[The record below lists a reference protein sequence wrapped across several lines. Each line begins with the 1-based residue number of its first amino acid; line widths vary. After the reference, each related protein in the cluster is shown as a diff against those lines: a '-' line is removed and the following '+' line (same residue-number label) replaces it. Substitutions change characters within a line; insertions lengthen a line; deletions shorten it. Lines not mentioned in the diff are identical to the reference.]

1 MDGKQMIPWAF
12 LHLGAQTTYVTPF
25 TLYFSYY
32 NHHVFYNT
40 KNNKSSKFLAAKVAG
55 FLIPPSYIKIID
67 DVSECA
73 LADAGNQCKIIK
85 GNHCTLLGV
94 LMKGVSAPNGASFQE

>member
-1 MDGKQMIPWAF
+1 M
-12 LHLGAQTTYVTPF
+12 LHLS
-25 TLYFSYY
+25 LYTFHITATMC
-32 NHHVFYNT
+32 NIIT
-40 KNNKSSKFLAAKVAG
+40 QKNYKSSKFLAAKVAG

>member
-1 MDGKQMIPWAF
+1 M
-12 LHLGAQTTYVTPF
+12 LHLS
-25 TLYFSYY
+25 LYTFHITATMC
-32 NHHVFYNT
+32 NIIT
-40 KNNKSSKFLAAKVAG
+40 QKNDKSSKFLAAKVAG

-73 LADAGNQCKIIK
+73 LADASNQCKIIK

>member
-1 MDGKQMIPWAF
+1 MC
-12 LHLGAQTTYVTPF
+12 
-25 TLYFSYY
+25 
-32 NHHVFYNT
+32 NNT
-40 KNNKSSKFLAAKVAG
+40 KHDKSSKFLAAKVAG